1 MSGCVG
7 GMLQRAEGMGRS
19 RQTCG
24 VSVLYHFRRVQV
36 RPQSTETWC
45 LLQSPTGC
53 GYRKDLSVTGHYPGP
68 SLVDGPARKEGDRM

>member
-7 GMLQRAEGMGRS
+7 GMLQRAEGVGRS

-36 RPQSTETWC
+36 RPQSTEIWC